1 MKRYYICLLGLILV
15 LVPALQPVIAT
26 ELKPLK
32 PVELK
37 VMLAHK
43 DFFLLDVHIPE
54 QTHIPGTDAFIDFRK
69 IRENID
75 RLPAAKDTKIVV
87 YCLGGHMGRIA
98 GFELIKLGYT
108 DVFEL
113 KGGRLAFNRL
123 SPQ

>member
-15 LVPALQPVIAT
+15 LVPALQTAIAI

-54 QTHIPGTDAFIDFRK
+54 QSHIPGTDAFIDFRK

-75 RLPAAKDTKIVV
+75 LLPAAKDTKIVV

-113 KGGRLAFNRL
+113 KGGRLAFNQL
-123 SPQ
+123 STQ

>member
-1 MKRYYICLLGLILV
+1 MKKYLICLWGLILAVTLLSLPV
-15 LVPALQPVIAT
+15 LADGFKSLAPA
-26 ELKPLK
+26 ELKA
-32 PVELK
+32 
-37 VMLAHK
+37 MLANK
-43 DFFLLDVHIPE
+43 NFFLLDVHIPE

-113 KGGRLAFNRL
+113 KGGRLAFNQL
-123 SPQ
+123 SSQ

>member
-15 LVPALQPVIAT
+15 LIPALQPVLAG
-26 ELKPLK
+26 ELKQLEPADLK
-32 PVELK
+32 E
-37 VMLAHK
+37 MLAHK

-75 RLPAAKDTKIVV
+75 QLPTSKETKIVV
-87 YCLGGHMGRIA
+87 YCRGGHMGRIA

-113 KGGRLAFNRL
+113 KGGRMAFNRL
-123 SPQ
+123 SSQ

>member
-1 MKRYYICLLGLILV
+1 MKRYYICLLGMILV
-15 LVPALQPVIAT
+15 LAPALQPVVAA

-37 VMLAHK
+37 VMLANK

-54 QTHIPGTDAFIDFRK
+54 QTNIPGTDAFIDFRK
-69 IRENID
+69 IRENMD
-75 RLPAAKDTKIVV
+75 QLPAAKDTKIVV